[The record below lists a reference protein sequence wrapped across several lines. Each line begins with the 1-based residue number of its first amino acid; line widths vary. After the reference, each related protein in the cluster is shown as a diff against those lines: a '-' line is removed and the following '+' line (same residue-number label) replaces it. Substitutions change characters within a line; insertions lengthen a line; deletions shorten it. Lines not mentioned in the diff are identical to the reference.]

1 MAEQFVLSYPF
12 RFDIKN
18 QKLATVSD
26 ESDSYKAQQINAFIK
41 TEKNERALFP
51 TYGITDPVFKGF
63 DAAEFIE
70 SFTDFYKTT
79 EICIKE
85 VEVTNNA
92 GFTRDAAA
100 QNVAVQFE

>member
-12 RFDIKN
+12 RFDINN
-18 QKLATVSD
+18 QKLATVSS
-26 ESDSYKAQQINAFIK
+26 ESDTYKAQQINAFIR

-51 TYGITDPVFKGF
+51 TYGIVDPVFKGF

-70 SFTDFYKTT
+70 SFTDFYKAS

-85 VEVTNNA
+85 VEVTNAN
-92 GFTRDAAA
+92 GFSRDKAF
-100 QNVAVQFE
+100 QNVAVKFE